1 MPPKGL
7 ARSTWCVTFVVALV
21 VAAAVVVPEAGCAA
35 DRDVSFVLDFIPGG
49 FHAPW
54 YVAADKGFFKEEGLN
69 VKISRGYGS
78 GDTVMKV
85 AAGQYDVG
93 QAAIGAL
100 IAARA
105 NENVPVK
112 ATFLYLTRDMLTM
125 WVRDEEIIKTPK
137 DLEGKLIATTA
148 GNAHYVLFPLFAK
161 AAGFDAS
168 KVRWVTVDGAV
179 MAAMLINKQIDA
191 APYFWYH
198 GARIRPQ
205 ASERGIT
212 LKPFPYADYGLKLY
226 STSLIARDTTIQ
238 KDPEMLRKFN
248 QATLRGMRWAA
259 DHPDEAARIVMKAN
273 AEATFEATKGEW
285 ELSKQFIWTEESQ
298 KDGQG
303 VFEIGK
309 LKSTIDQIASATNPK
324 RVPTPDEIATSAL
337 VPK

>member
-1 MPPKGL
+1 MGNK
-7 ARSTWCVTFVVALV
+7 ARSRLGRLA
-21 VAAAVVVPEAGCAA
+21 VAAIAVLALAPGVPGAA
-35 DRDVSFVLDFIPGG
+35 ERDVRFLLDFIPGG

-54 YVAADKGFFKEEGLN
+54 YAALEKGFFREEGLN

-78 GDTVMKV
+78 GDTVMKL

-93 QAAIGAL
+93 LATIGAL

-112 ATFLYLTRDMLTM
+112 AIMLYVTRDMLTM
-125 WVRDEEIIKTPK
+125 WVRDEGVIKTPK
-137 DLEGKLIATTA
+137 DLEGRLIATTA
-148 GNAHYVLFPLFAK
+148 GNTHYILFPLFAK

-179 MAAMLINKQIDA
+179 MGPMLVNKQVDA
-191 APYFWYH
+191 VPYFWYH

-205 ASERGIT
+205 ATERGIN

-226 STSLIARDTTIQ
+226 SSSLVVRDETIQ
-238 KDPEMLRKFN
+238 KDPDMLGRFVR
-248 QATLRGMRWAA
+248 ATLKAMRWAA
-259 DHPDEAARIVMKAN
+259 ENVDEATRATMKHN

-285 ELSKQFIWTEESQ
+285 DLSKQFIFVEESQ

-303 VFEIGK
+303 IFEPGK
-309 LKSTIDQIASATNPK
+309 LKSTIDQIASAMKLK
-324 RVPTPDEIATSAL
+324 RTPTPDEVATNKL
-337 VPK
+337 VSR

>member
-1 MPPKGL
+1 M
-7 ARSTWCVTFVVALV
+7 RSALV
-21 VAAAVVVPEAGCAA
+21 TLILLAAALLAPAPGHPA

-54 YVAADKGFFKEEGLN
+54 YVAADRGFFKEEGLN

-78 GDTVMKV
+78 GDTVMKL
-85 AAGQYDVG
+85 AAGQYDIG
-93 QAAIGAL
+93 LAAIGAL

-125 WVRDEEIIKTPK
+125 WVRDEGVIKTPK

-148 GNAHYVLFPLFAK
+148 GNAHHVLFPLFAK
-161 AAGFDAS
+161 GAGFDAS

-179 MAAMLINKQIDA
+179 MAGMLINKQIDA

-226 STSLIARDTTIQ
+226 STSLVARDETIQ
-238 KDPEMLRKFN
+238 KDPELLRKFN
-248 QATLRGMRWAA
+248 RATLRGMRWAA
-259 DHPDEAARIVMKAN
+259 ENTEATARIVMKAN

-285 ELSKQFIWTEESQ
+285 ELSKQFIWVEESQ

-303 VFEIGK
+303 VFEPGK
-309 LKSTIDQIASATNPK
+309 LKSTIDQIAGATNPK

-337 VPK
+337 VPR

>member
-1 MPPKGL
+1 M
-7 ARSTWCVTFVVALV
+7 
-21 VAAAVVVPEAGCAA
+21 AG
-35 DRDVSFVLDFIPGG
+35 
-49 FHAPW
+49 
-54 YVAADKGFFKEEGLN
+54 
-69 VKISRGYGS
+69 
-78 GDTVMKV
+78 
-85 AAGQYDVG
+85 
-93 QAAIGAL
+93 
-100 IAARA
+100 
-105 NENVPVK
+105 
-112 ATFLYLTRDMLTM
+112 
-125 WVRDEEIIKTPK
+125 
-137 DLEGKLIATTA
+137 
-148 GNAHYVLFPLFAK
+148 
-161 AAGFDAS
+161 
-168 KVRWVTVDGAV
+168 
-179 MAAMLINKQIDA
+179 MLINKQIDA

-226 STSLIARDTTIQ
+226 STSLIARDATIQ

-259 DHPDEAARIVMKAN
+259 DHSDEAARIVMKAN

>member
-1 MPPKGL
+1 MISH
-7 ARSTWCVTFVVALV
+7 RSIRCATL
-21 VAAAVVVPEAGCAA
+21 AAAIILAAAAAPHPGRAA

-93 QAAIGAL
+93 QAALGAL

-125 WVRDEEIIKTPK
+125 WVRDEGIIKTPK

-179 MAAMLINKQIDA
+179 MAGMLINKQIDA

-226 STSLIARDTTIQ
+226 STSLIARDATIQ

-309 LKSTIDQIASATNPK
+309 LKSTIEQTTSATNPK

>member
-1 MPPKGL
+1 
-7 ARSTWCVTFVVALV
+7 VVAMII
-21 VAAAVVVPEAGCAA
+21 AAVVAPQMGRAA

-78 GDTVMKV
+78 GDTVMKL
-85 AAGQYDVG
+85 AAGQYDIG
-93 QAAIGAL
+93 LAAIGPL

-125 WVRDEEIIKTPK
+125 WVRDEGVIKTPK

-205 ASERGIT
+205 ASAQGVT

-226 STSLIARDTTIQ
+226 STSVIARDATIQ
-238 KDPEMLRKFN
+238 KDPELLRKFN

-259 DHPDEAARIVMKAN
+259 DHPDDAARIVMKAN

-285 ELSKQFIWTEESQ
+285 ELSKQFIWVDESQ

-303 VFEIGK
+303 VFEPGK

>member
-1 MPPKGL
+1 MRATL
-7 ARSTWCVTFVVALV
+7 MSIILVAGALLGP
-21 VAAAVVVPEAGCAA
+21 ASGHAA

-78 GDTVMKV
+78 GDTVMKL
-85 AAGQYDVG
+85 ATGQYDIG
-93 QAAIGAL
+93 LAAIGAL

-125 WVRDEEIIKTPK
+125 WVRDEGVIKTPK

-148 GNAHYVLFPLFAK
+148 GNAHQVLFPLFARG
-161 AAGFDAS
+161 AGFDAS

-179 MAAMLINKQIDA
+179 MAGMLINKQIDA

-205 ASERGIT
+205 ATERGIT

-226 STSLIARDTTIQ
+226 STSLVARDETIQ
-238 KDPEMLRKFN
+238 KDPELLRKFN
-248 QATLRGMRWAA
+248 RATLKGMRWAA
-259 DHPDEAARIVMKAN
+259 ENTEGAARSVMKAN

-285 ELSKQFIWTEESQ
+285 ELSKQYIWVEESQ

-303 VFEIGK
+303 VFEAGK
-309 LKSTIDQIASATNPK
+309 LRSTIEQIAGATNPK
-324 RVPTPDEIATSAL
+324 RVPTPDEIATSGL
-337 VPK
+337 VPR